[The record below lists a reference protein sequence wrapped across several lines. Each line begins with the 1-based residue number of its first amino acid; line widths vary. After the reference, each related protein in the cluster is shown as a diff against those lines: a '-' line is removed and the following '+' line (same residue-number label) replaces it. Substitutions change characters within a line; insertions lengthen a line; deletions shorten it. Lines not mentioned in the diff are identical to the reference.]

1 MPDTQTKWRKG
12 NGWGSVVSDVL
23 PPDGLNGSADV
34 EAYGGYLIAESIAP
48 SMIPLVAAAP
58 EMREVLRSLIAEDP
72 CAPND
77 PRMAAAIAI
86 LAKIA

>member
-1 MPDTQTKWRKG
+1 MSDTQTKWRKG
-12 NGWGSVVSDVL
+12 KCGGSVVSDVM
-23 PPDGLNGSADV
+23 PPDGLSGSRDA
-34 EAYGGYLIAESIAP
+34 EYYGGYLIAESVAP

-58 EMREVLRSLIAEDP
+58 EMREALRAFIAEDS